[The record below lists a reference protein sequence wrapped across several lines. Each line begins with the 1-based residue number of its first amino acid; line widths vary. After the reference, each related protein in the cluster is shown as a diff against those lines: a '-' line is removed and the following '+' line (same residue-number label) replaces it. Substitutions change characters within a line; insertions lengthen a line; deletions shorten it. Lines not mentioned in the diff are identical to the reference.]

1 MNYYQEQLDQLRERI
16 ARKRKLS
23 TEINAL
29 ENQRASLA
37 ARVQQLKEE
46 TYQEQLDVDKL
57 ENFSAAKLFAQIMG
71 NLDERLE
78 KERSELYAAALRYDS
93 ARQEL
98 HAVEADLAARRE
110 ELSLLGNC
118 EAEYDRLLE
127 ARARELR
134 QDPQSPAAR
143 RLLALE
149 ERQAQLASREKELQE
164 AIQAGYNAL
173 SDISSIESALSSAEG
188 WGTWDVFGGGLISDM
203 AKYSHLDDAQQQING
218 LQRSLSRFRTELA
231 DVDIRTGIQIEVDSF
246 LRFADYFFDNI
257 FTDWAV
263 LDRIRHTQ
271 SQIHEVD
278 GSVRT
283 ILSRLERDLEQCR
296 RDRQAIQQELKDFL
310 VTATYSPQNNK
321 SPPHR

>member
-23 TEINAL
+23 TEISAL
-29 ENQRASLA
+29 EDQRASLA
-37 ARVQQLKEE
+37 TRVQQLKEE

-164 AIQAGYNAL
+164 AIQAGYDAL
-173 SDISSIESALSSAEG
+173 SEISSIESALSSAEG

-203 AKYSHLDDAQQQING
+203 AKYSHLDDAQRQING

-263 LDRIRHTQ
+263 LDRIRRTQ

-296 RDRQAIQQELKDFL
+296 RDRQVVQQELKDFL
-310 VTATYSPQNNK
+310 VTA
-321 SPPHR
+321 

>member
-1 MNYYQEQLDQLRERI
+1 MDYYKEQLDQLREKM
-16 ARKRKLS
+16 AQKRKLS
-23 TEINAL
+23 TEVAAL
-29 ENQRASLA
+29 EDQRSGLA

-46 TYQEQLDVDKL
+46 TYKEQLDVDQL
-57 ENFSAAKLFAQIMG
+57 ENFSAAKLFYQIMG
-71 NLDERLE
+71 KLDERLE
-78 KERSELYAAALRYDS
+78 KEQAELYAAALRYDS

-118 EAEYDRLLE
+118 EAEYNRLLE

-134 QDPQSPAAR
+134 QDPQSPTAR

-149 ERQAQLASREKELQE
+149 ERQAQLAARSKELQE
-164 AIQAGYNAL
+164 AIQAGYDAL

-188 WGTWDVFGGGLISDM
+188 WGTWDVFGGGLISDL

-231 DVDIRTGIQIEVDSF
+231 DVDIRTGIQVEVDSF

-263 LDRIRHTQ
+263 LDRIRRTQ

-283 ILSRLERDLEQCR
+283 ILYRLERDLDQCQ
-296 RDRQAIQQELKDFL
+296 RDSEAVRQELKDFL
-310 VTATYSPQNNK
+310 VNA
-321 SPPHR
+321 

>member
-1 MNYYQEQLDQLRERI
+1 MDYYKEQLDQLREKM

-23 TEINAL
+23 TEVAAL
-29 ENQRASLA
+29 EDQRSGLA

-46 TYQEQLDVDKL
+46 TYKEQLDVDQL
-57 ENFSAAKLFAQIMG
+57 ENFSAAKLFYQIVG
-71 NLDERLE
+71 KLDERLE
-78 KERSELYAAALRYDS
+78 KEQAELYAAALRYDS

-118 EAEYDRLLE
+118 EAEYNRLLE

-134 QDPQSPAAR
+134 QDPQSPTAR

-149 ERQAQLASREKELQE
+149 ERQAQLTALSKELQE
-164 AIQAGYNAL
+164 AIQAGYDAL

-188 WGTWDVFGGGLISDM
+188 WGTWDVFGGGLISDL

-231 DVDIRTGIQIEVDSF
+231 DVDIRTGIQVEVDSF

-263 LDRIRHTQ
+263 LDRIRRTQ

-283 ILSRLERDLEQCR
+283 ILYRLERDLDQCQ
-296 RDRQAIQQELKDFL
+296 RDSEAVRLELKDFL
-310 VTATYSPQNNK
+310 VNA
-321 SPPHR
+321 

>member
-1 MNYYQEQLDQLRERI
+1 MNYYQEQLDQLREKI

-46 TYQEQLDVDKL
+46 TYREQLDVDKL

-78 KERSELYAAALRYDS
+78 KERSELYAAALHYDS

-118 EAEYDRLLE
+118 EAAYDRLLE

-164 AIQAGYNAL
+164 AIQAGYDAL

-203 AKYSHLDDAQQQING
+203 AKYSHLDDAQRQING

-263 LDRIRHTQ
+263 LDRIRRTQ

-296 RDRQAIQQELKDFL
+296 RDRQVVQQELKDFL
-310 VTATYSPQNNK
+310 VTA
-321 SPPHR
+321 

>member
-1 MNYYQEQLDQLRERI
+1 MDYYKEQLDQLREKM

-23 TEINAL
+23 TEVAAL
-29 ENQRASLA
+29 EDQRSGLA

-46 TYQEQLDVDKL
+46 TYKEQLDVDQL
-57 ENFSAAKLFAQIMG
+57 ENFSAAKLFYQIMG
-71 NLDERLE
+71 KLDERLE
-78 KERSELYAAALRYDS
+78 KEQAELYAAALRYDS

-118 EAEYDRLLE
+118 EAEYNRLLE

-134 QDPQSPAAR
+134 QDPQSPTAR

-149 ERQAQLASREKELQE
+149 ERQAQLAARSKELQE

-231 DVDIRTGIQIEVDSF
+231 DVDIRTGIQVEVDSF

-263 LDRIRHTQ
+263 LDRIRRTQ

-283 ILSRLERDLEQCR
+283 ILYRLERDLDQCQ
-296 RDRQAIQQELKDFL
+296 RDSEAVRQELKDFL
-310 VTATYSPQNNK
+310 VNA
-321 SPPHR
+321 

>member
-23 TEINAL
+23 TEISAL
-29 ENQRASLA
+29 EDQRASLA
-37 ARVQQLKEE
+37 TRVQQLKEE

-57 ENFSAAKLFAQIMG
+57 DNFTAAKLFAQIMG

-149 ERQAQLASREKELQE
+149 ERQAQLTSREKELQE
-164 AIQAGYNAL
+164 AIQAGYDAL

-203 AKYSHLDDAQQQING
+203 AKYSHLDDAQRQING

-296 RDRQAIQQELKDFL
+296 RDRQVVQQELKDFL
-310 VTATYSPQNNK
+310 VTA
-321 SPPHR
+321 

>member
-1 MNYYQEQLDQLRERI
+1 MAAESLRALNSKDLTEDQLRERI

-23 TEINAL
+23 TEISAL
-29 ENQRASLA
+29 EDQRASLA
-37 ARVQQLKEE
+37 TRVQQLKEE

-57 ENFSAAKLFAQIMG
+57 ENFTAAKLFAQIMG

-149 ERQAQLASREKELQE
+149 ERQAQLTSREKELQE
-164 AIQAGYNAL
+164 AIQAGYDAL

-203 AKYSHLDDAQQQING
+203 AKYSHLDDAQRQING

-296 RDRQAIQQELKDFL
+296 RDRQVVQQELKDFL
-310 VTATYSPQNNK
+310 VTA
-321 SPPHR
+321 

>member
-1 MNYYQEQLDQLRERI
+1 MDYYKEQLDQLREKM

-23 TEINAL
+23 TEVAAL
-29 ENQRASLA
+29 EDQCSGLA

-46 TYQEQLDVDKL
+46 TYKEQLDVDQL
-57 ENFSAAKLFAQIMG
+57 ENFSAAKLFYQIMG
-71 NLDERLE
+71 KLDERLE
-78 KERSELYAAALRYDS
+78 KEQAELYAAALRYDS

-118 EAEYDRLLE
+118 EAEYNRLLE

-134 QDPQSPAAR
+134 QDPQSPTAS

-149 ERQAQLASREKELQE
+149 ERQAQLAARSKELQE

-231 DVDIRTGIQIEVDSF
+231 DVDIRTGIQVEVDSF

-263 LDRIRHTQ
+263 LDRIRRTQ

-283 ILSRLERDLEQCR
+283 ILYRLERDLDQCQ
-296 RDRQAIQQELKDFL
+296 RDSEAVRQELKDFL
-310 VTATYSPQNNK
+310 VNA
-321 SPPHR
+321 

>member
-1 MNYYQEQLDQLRERI
+1 MNYYQEQLDQLREKI

-23 TEINAL
+23 TEISAL
-29 ENQRASLA
+29 EDQRASLA
-37 ARVQQLKEE
+37 TRVQQLKEE

-263 LDRIRHTQ
+263 LDRIRRTQ

-283 ILSRLERDLEQCR
+283 ILNRLERDLEQCR
-296 RDRQAIQQELKDFL
+296 RDRQVVQQELKDFL
-310 VTATYSPQNNK
+310 VTA
-321 SPPHR
+321 

>member
-23 TEINAL
+23 TEISAL
-29 ENQRASLA
+29 EDQRASLA
-37 ARVQQLKEE
+37 TRVQQLKEE

-149 ERQAQLASREKELQE
+149 ERQAQLTSREKELQE
-164 AIQAGYNAL
+164 AIQAGYDAL

-203 AKYSHLDDAQQQING
+203 AKYSHLDDAQRQING

-296 RDRQAIQQELKDFL
+296 RDRQVVQQELKDFL
-310 VTATYSPQNNK
+310 VTA
-321 SPPHR
+321 

>member
-29 ENQRASLA
+29 ENQLASLA

-296 RDRQAIQQELKDFL
+296 RDRQVVQQELKDFL
-310 VTATYSPQNNK
+310 VTA
-321 SPPHR
+321 

>member
-23 TEINAL
+23 TEISAL
-29 ENQRASLA
+29 EDQRASLA
-37 ARVQQLKEE
+37 TRVQQLKEE

-164 AIQAGYNAL
+164 AIQAGYDAL

-296 RDRQAIQQELKDFL
+296 RDRQVVQQELKDFL
-310 VTATYSPQNNK
+310 VTA
-321 SPPHR
+321 

>member
-164 AIQAGYNAL
+164 AIQAGYDAL

-296 RDRQAIQQELKDFL
+296 RDRQVVQQELKDFL
-310 VTATYSPQNNK
+310 VTA
-321 SPPHR
+321 

>member
-1 MNYYQEQLDQLRERI
+1 MDYYKEQLDKLREKM

-23 TEINAL
+23 TEVAAL
-29 ENQRASLA
+29 EDQRSGLA

-46 TYQEQLDVDKL
+46 TYKEQLDVDQL
-57 ENFSAAKLFAQIMG
+57 ENFSAAKLFYQIMG
-71 NLDERLE
+71 KLDERLE
-78 KERSELYAAALRYDS
+78 KEQAELYAAALRYDS

-118 EAEYDRLLE
+118 EAEYNRLLE

-134 QDPQSPAAR
+134 QDPQSPTAR

-149 ERQAQLASREKELQE
+149 ERQAQLAARSKELQE

-188 WGTWDVFGGGLISDM
+188 WGTWDVFGGGLISDL

-231 DVDIRTGIQIEVDSF
+231 DVDIRTGIQVEVDSF

-263 LDRIRHTQ
+263 LDRIRRTQ

-283 ILSRLERDLEQCR
+283 ILYRLERDLDQCQ
-296 RDRQAIQQELKDFL
+296 RDSEAVRQELKDFL
-310 VTATYSPQNNK
+310 VNA
-321 SPPHR
+321 

>member
-23 TEINAL
+23 TEISAL
-29 ENQRASLA
+29 EDQRASLA
-37 ARVQQLKEE
+37 TRVQQLKEE

-57 ENFSAAKLFAQIMG
+57 ENFTAAKLFAQIMG

-149 ERQAQLASREKELQE
+149 ERQAQLTSREKELQE
-164 AIQAGYNAL
+164 AIQAGYDAL

-203 AKYSHLDDAQQQING
+203 AKYSHLDDAQRQING

-296 RDRQAIQQELKDFL
+296 RDRQVVQQELKDFL
-310 VTATYSPQNNK
+310 VTA
-321 SPPHR
+321 

>member
-23 TEINAL
+23 TEISAL
-29 ENQRASLA
+29 EDQRASLA
-37 ARVQQLKEE
+37 TRVQQLKEE

-78 KERSELYAAALRYDS
+78 KEHSELYAAALRYDS

-164 AIQAGYNAL
+164 AIQAGYDAL

-263 LDRIRHTQ
+263 LDRIRRTQ

-296 RDRQAIQQELKDFL
+296 RDRQVVQQELKDFL
-310 VTATYSPQNNK
+310 VTA
-321 SPPHR
+321 

>member
-1 MNYYQEQLDQLRERI
+1 MDYYKEQLDQLREKM

-23 TEINAL
+23 TEVAAL
-29 ENQRASLA
+29 EDQCSGLA

-46 TYQEQLDVDKL
+46 TYKEQLDVDQL
-57 ENFSAAKLFAQIMG
+57 ENFSAAKLFYQIMG
-71 NLDERLE
+71 KLDERLE
-78 KERSELYAAALRYDS
+78 KEQAELYAAALRYDS

-118 EAEYDRLLE
+118 EAEYNRLLE

-134 QDPQSPAAR
+134 QDPQSPTAR

-149 ERQAQLASREKELQE
+149 ERQAQLAARSKELQE
-164 AIQAGYNAL
+164 AIQAGYDAL

-188 WGTWDVFGGGLISDM
+188 WGTWDVFGGGLISDL

-231 DVDIRTGIQIEVDSF
+231 DVDIRTGVQVEVDSF

-263 LDRIRHTQ
+263 LDRIRRTQ

-283 ILSRLERDLEQCR
+283 ILYRLERDLDQCQ
-296 RDRQAIQQELKDFL
+296 RDSEAVRQELKDFL
-310 VTATYSPQNNK
+310 VNA
-321 SPPHR
+321 

>member
-23 TEINAL
+23 TEISAL
-29 ENQRASLA
+29 EDQRASLA
-37 ARVQQLKEE
+37 TRVQQLKEE

-164 AIQAGYNAL
+164 AIQAGYDAL

-188 WGTWDVFGGGLISDM
+188 WGTWDVFGGGLISDI

-263 LDRIRHTQ
+263 LDRIRRTQ

-296 RDRQAIQQELKDFL
+296 RDRQVVQQELKDFL
-310 VTATYSPQNNK
+310 VTA
-321 SPPHR
+321 

>member
-1 MNYYQEQLDQLRERI
+1 MDYYKEQLDQLREKM

-23 TEINAL
+23 TEVAAL
-29 ENQRASLA
+29 EDQRSGLA

-46 TYQEQLDVDKL
+46 TYKEQLDVDQL
-57 ENFSAAKLFAQIMG
+57 ENFSAAKLFYQIMG
-71 NLDERLE
+71 KLDERLE
-78 KERSELYAAALRYDS
+78 KEQAELYAAALRYDS

-110 ELSLLGNC
+110 ELSLLENC
-118 EAEYDRLLE
+118 EAEYNRLLE

-134 QDPQSPAAR
+134 QDPQSPTAR

-149 ERQAQLASREKELQE
+149 ERQAQLTARSKELQE
-164 AIQAGYNAL
+164 AIQAGYDAL

-203 AKYSHLDDAQQQING
+203 AKYSHLDDAQLQING

-231 DVDIRTGIQIEVDSF
+231 DVDIRTGIQVEVDSF

-263 LDRIRHTQ
+263 LDRIRRTQ

-283 ILSRLERDLEQCR
+283 ILYRLERDLDQCQ
-296 RDRQAIQQELKDFL
+296 RDSEAVRQELKDFL
-310 VTATYSPQNNK
+310 VNA
-321 SPPHR
+321 

>member
-1 MNYYQEQLDQLRERI
+1 MNNKQEQLDQQRERI

-23 TEINAL
+23 TEISAL
-29 ENQRASLA
+29 EDQRASLA
-37 ARVQQLKEE
+37 TRVQQLKEE

-296 RDRQAIQQELKDFL
+296 RDRQVVQQELKDFL
-310 VTATYSPQNNK
+310 VTA
-321 SPPHR
+321 

>member
-23 TEINAL
+23 TEISAL
-29 ENQRASLA
+29 EDQRASLA
-37 ARVQQLKEE
+37 TRVQQLKEE

-246 LRFADYFFDNI
+246 LRFADDFFDNI

-296 RDRQAIQQELKDFL
+296 RDRQVVQQELKDFL
-310 VTATYSPQNNK
+310 VTA
-321 SPPHR
+321 

>member
-23 TEINAL
+23 TEISAL
-29 ENQRASLA
+29 EDQRASLA
-37 ARVQQLKEE
+37 TRVQQLKEE

-118 EAEYDRLLE
+118 ETEYDRLLE

-164 AIQAGYNAL
+164 AIQAGYDAL
-173 SDISSIESALSSAEG
+173 SDISSIESTLSSAEG

-246 LRFADYFFDNI
+246 LHFADYFFDNI

-296 RDRQAIQQELKDFL
+296 RDRQVVQQELKDFL
-310 VTATYSPQNNK
+310 VTA
-321 SPPHR
+321 

>member
-23 TEINAL
+23 TEISAL
-29 ENQRASLA
+29 EDQRASLA
-37 ARVQQLKEE
+37 TRVQQLKEE

-71 NLDERLE
+71 NLGERLE

-164 AIQAGYNAL
+164 AIQAGYDAL

-203 AKYSHLDDAQQQING
+203 AKYSHLDDAQRQING

-263 LDRIRHTQ
+263 LDRIRRTQ

-296 RDRQAIQQELKDFL
+296 RDRQVVQQELKDFL
-310 VTATYSPQNNK
+310 VTA
-321 SPPHR
+321 